1 MTSSASWYPLAVGRS
16 SDLPVLLAFMDMG
29 TAAYTVR
36 ITDTANVWE
45 ETLDRKAICI
55 RGWAENTSIDPSDT
69 PDNMARFLGCL
80 RSALDPSQPGHEC
93 TSLTLSPAQTDDAG
107 DGGLTL
113 KVTCR
118 LTGVQPLTWPFHLK
132 KSPPSAIAT
141 ELVLPLVQAHHVR
154 KQEVDS
160 LIEALHHKDAVL
172 SKVLDKLEAVGTG
185 LEHVFNSL
193 SGKKVPRSQAEK
205 SVQGLAPFDQ
215 AKWKRDI
222 ASEADGVNTVSDLIH
237 DVFGRGHLP
246 LLSSIK
252 IGDSSEL
259 DRWWHHFRSITH
271 TPVRSQVQSLTG
283 AEEPGPSNRKDT
295 LDEDEEFQVQIT
307 PPRLTLTRKLAD
319 KDNMSLPHDVSTE
332 SEEEDSKSHHPSSP
346 ISRDELKETAHTR
359 PVLRLGSLGPK
370 PSVTGRNPSP
380 PPMPSPGKD
389 VTMIAVDDD
398 ETASEA
404 DEDVIAPIPD
414 KLPSPSAKTTPP
426 KGGLG
431 RIGKKKPEPQAPPK
445 EKTPE
450 PKVQDDGI
458 SPGSIRTHTPR
469 KLGVVGKRPGGSS
482 PAKPA
487 AEADT
492 ERGRRRVQ
500 RVEPESEGEPRETSQ
515 ERADRI
521 REKLK
526 RDLEKK
532 AAAGPTKKKRRF

>member
-1 MTSSASWYPLAVGRS
+1 M
-16 SDLPVLLAFMDMG
+16 LLAFMDMR

-69 PDNMARFLGCL
+69 PDNMARFLGSL

-107 DGGLTL
+107 EGGLTL

-193 SGKKVPRSQAEK
+193 SGKKKVPRSQAEK

-215 AKWKRDI
+215 AKWKRDVT
-222 ASEADGVNTVSDLIH
+222 SEADGINTVSDLIH

-246 LLSSIK
+246 LLSPIK

-271 TPVRSQVQSLTG
+271 TPVRSQVQSLAG
-283 AEEPGPSNRKDT
+283 AEEPELSNRKDT

-307 PPRLTLTRKLAD
+307 PPRLTSARKLAD
-319 KDNMSLPHDVSTE
+319 RDNVPLSHDISTE

-346 ISRDELKETAHTR
+346 TSRDGRTETAHTR
-359 PVLRLGSLGPK
+359 PIPQLGSLGPK
-370 PSVTGRNPSP
+370 LSVKPRNPSP
-380 PPMPSPGKD
+380 PPMPSPGKH
-389 VTMIAVDDD
+389 VTMITVDDD

-404 DEDVIAPIPD
+404 DEDVIASLPD
-414 KLPSPSAKTTPP
+414 KLPSPFAKITPP

-431 RIGKKKPEPQAPPK
+431 RIGKKKPEPRAQQK

-450 PKVQDDGI
+450 PKVQDEE
-458 SPGSIRTHTPR
+458 SPGSIRMQTPR
-469 KLGVVGKRPGGSS
+469 KLGVIGKRPEGSS

-487 AEADT
+487 AEEDT

-500 RVEPESEGEPRETSQ
+500 RVEPESEEEPRETSQ